1 MPSLARSCKTD
12 CVTLATVILLLLASV
27 LAGML
32 IESAWRRRREAAAP
46 ADEPAPGPARAG
58 RSAET
63 DCNVAVHEAGHGVTA
78 WACTMVKTI
87 DRIDIDVS
95 DNEDTAGR
103 HEHSDLR
110 LTADA
115 ALWCDTVIKLGG
127 LAAEVMMYGKMKTW
141 TASSDLLQARGL
153 VRQLAARGAT
163 EPPWITI
170 TGSNM
175 LPFGRMYDPPLSDE
189 ELRIIGHAY
198 RMARMV
204 VSTHRER
211 HGRLVGALL
220 YKRQMTSADVRA
232 VLGHRPFYVLNIVS
246 TIIRN
251 KGEPCAWFYMPKPP
265 ESACDDVN
273 SPAA

>member
-1 MPSLARSCKTD
+1 
-12 CVTLATVILLLLASV
+12 VTLAVAILLLLASV
-27 LAGML
+27 LVGML
-32 IESAWRRRREAAAP
+32 IESTRKRRRDAATPARE
-46 ADEPAPGPARAG
+46 PGPTHAG
-58 RSAET
+58 RSVEM

-87 DRIDIDVS
+87 DRIDIDVVDS
-95 DNEDTAGR
+95 EDTAGR

-115 ALWCDTVIKLGG
+115 ALWCDVVIKLSG

-153 VRQLAARGAT
+153 VRQLVARGSL
-163 EPPWITI
+163 EPPWSTS
-170 TGSNM
+170 TESNI
-175 LPFGRMYDPPLSDE
+175 LPFDRMYDPPLSDE

-198 RMARMV
+198 RMARTV

-220 YKRQMTSADVRA
+220 YKRQMTSADVQA

-251 KGEPCAWFYMPKPP
+251 KGEPGAWFYMPKPP
-265 ESACDDVN
+265 KSTSGEVD